1 MRVVATSNLSE
12 DRLMER
18 LLQSGKHNLH
28 NIPIAE
34 IGEVVDVEIG
44 LVLKKITNVVRH
56 IVINF
61 ITHQVSYTGCS

>member
-1 MRVVATSNLSE
+1 
-12 DRLMER
+12 MER

-34 IGEVVDVEIG
+34 IGEVLDVEIG